1 MANYE
6 ALFEDENNIFG
17 GTPESKYHDIANQ
30 ASDEVVKDEFN
41 KIVEKFAVMEEL
53 LIKEY
58 GDDAVEKMIKAYAFE
73 NSTFIEE
80 KKKSL
85 FIEFT
90 GNIVMR
96 LDSQFKI
103 WKN

>member
-6 ALFEDENNIFG
+6 ALFEDEENIFG
-17 GTPESKYHDIANQ
+17 GTPESKYHDIASQ
-30 ASDEVVKDEFN
+30 ASSEVVKDEFN
-41 KIVEKFAVMEEL
+41 KIVEKFAVMEAL
-53 LIKEY
+53 LLESYEDEALESKIKNY
-58 GDDAVEKMIKAYAFE
+58 TFE
-73 NSTFIEE
+73 NSSEIEI

-96 LDSQFKI
+96 LDS
-103 WKN
+103 

>member
-1 MANYE
+1 MSKYE
-6 ALFEDENNIFG
+6 ALFEDETNIFG

-30 ASDEVVKDEFN
+30 ASDEVVKHEFN
-41 KIVEKFAVMEEL
+41 KIVEKFAVMEAL
-53 LIKEY
+53 LTKIH
-58 GDDAVEKMIKAYAFE
+58 GDDELEKIISNYAFE
-73 NSTFIEE
+73 NSMDIET

-96 LDSQFKI
+96 LDS
-103 WKN
+103 